1 MDRMKVLL
9 NQHALKSLLK
19 SPEIPD
25 VSLAVGEDEK
35 RDNVPL
41 LIFTEQHLP
50 MPTPEIVS
58 ERMQSYE
65 DVQLDGT
72 GASLSLDYFSTDN
85 FSIGS
90 PY

>member
-1 MDRMKVLL
+1 MERMKELL
-9 NQHALKSLLK
+9 NMHALKSLLK
-19 SPEIPD
+19 SPETPD

-50 MPTPEIVS
+50 QPMPEIVS
-58 ERMQSYE
+58 ERMLSYE
-65 DVQLDGT
+65 DVQLDGM
-72 GASLSLDYFSTDN
+72 GASLSLDDFSTDN
-85 FSIGS
+85 FSIGN

>member
-1 MDRMKVLL
+1 MDKMKEML
-9 NQHALKSLLK
+9 NMHALKSLLQT
-19 SPEIPD
+19 PTMPD
-25 VSLAVGEDEK
+25 ASLSIGEDEK
-35 RDNVPL
+35 KTDIPL

-50 MPTPEIVS
+50 TPTPVIVS

-85 FSIGS
+85 FNIGK